1 MSVRVFTNL
10 EMMPGGVRPVLHCS
24 QGDIRP
30 FGFNI
35 KWNGQAYNP
44 EGLCVV
50 AIVKKDG
57 NVATVAGTIEDDK
70 VLFETTPQM
79 TVLDGDCAGI
89 VTFVDGDN
97 PVSTLRFVLAV
108 QKDPT
113 VEAVDSETDPTG
125 WQAIMEAALADAA
138 AAAKAWAVGPNGS
151 GEGTDDNNAKYWAE
165 QAHAGQIQ
173 ADWDEADPTA
183 VDYIKNKP
191 TIPAPQ
197 VQSDWDE
204 ADPTAVDYIKNK
216 PTIPAAQVQSDWD
229 EADSTAVD
237 YIKNKPTI
245 PDSAD
250 NISYDNTASGLT
262 ATNVQDALDEE
273 AGKINDLSVDY
284 IEEEGVDGIWTYRKW
299 NSGVAEC
306 FTTEVQTSSWSPQ
319 NLFGNGFY
327 RDANNWPKEINF
339 PFSFTNKPSLKCTI
353 QGANGFYFPSE
364 RTTLTKAQLFMLCTN
379 QQTNDNVQ
387 FVLHAIGTWK

>member
-10 EMMPGGVRPVLHCS
+10 EMMTGGVRPVLHCS

-35 KWNGQAYNP
+35 KWNGQAYSP

-151 GEGTDDNNAKYWAE
+151 GEGTDTNNAKYWAE
-165 QAHAGQIQ
+165 QSHADQIQ
-173 ADWDEADPTA
+173 ADWAEADSTA

-197 VQSDWDE
+197 VQSDWAE
-204 ADPTAVDYIKNK
+204 ADPAAVDFIKNK
-216 PTIPAAQVQSDWD
+216 PTIPAAQVQSDWS
-229 EADSTAVD
+229 EADPDEVD

-245 PDSAD
+245 PDSAND
-250 NISYDNTASGLT
+250 ITYDNTQSGLT
-262 ATNVQDALDEE
+262 ADNVQGAIDEIT
-273 AGKINDLSVDY
+273 ADFIVD
-284 IEEEGVDGIWTYRKW
+284 EGTSGDFFYRKW
-299 NSGVAEC
+299 NSGYAELDYKKTFGATPIQSASGSIYYGTIDTSATFPFAFIEKPC
-306 FTTEVQTSSWSPQ
+306 VSISAGCATNAWVWLSNVVTTT
-319 NLFGNGFY
+319 
-327 RDANNWPKEINF
+327 NF
-339 PFSFTNKPSLKCTI
+339 PTCYIARGTQTTTATVDFSAHIT
-353 QGANGFYFPSE
+353 G
-364 RTTLTKAQLFMLCTN
+364 R
-379 QQTNDNVQ
+379 
-387 FVLHAIGTWK
+387 WK

>member
-10 EMMPGGVRPVLHCS
+10 EMMTGGVRPVLHCS

-57 NVATVAGTIEDDK
+57 SVATVAGTIEDDK

-125 WQAIMEAALADAA
+125 WQAIMEAAVAAAA

-165 QAHAGQIQ
+165 QSHADQIQ

-191 TIPAPQ
+191 TIP
-197 VQSDWDE
+197 
-204 ADPTAVDYIKNK
+204 
-216 PTIPAAQVQSDWD
+216 
-229 EADSTAVD
+229 
-237 YIKNKPTI
+237 
-245 PDSAD
+245 DSAD
-250 NISYDNTASGLT
+250 DITYDNTDSGLT
-262 ATNVQDALDEE
+262 ADNVQEAIDEITADFIVE
-273 AGKINDLSVDY
+273 QGTNAN
-284 IEEEGVDGIWTYRKW
+284 GIYRKW
-299 NSGVAEC
+299 NGGILEC
-306 FTTEVQTSSWSPQ
+306 WGKFT
-319 NLFGNGFY
+319 GNGGVVTTDLPSTY
-327 RDANNWPKEINF
+327 KDTSYLIYYGSENGVGALPHAGSA
-339 PFSFTNKPSLKCTI
+339 FS
-353 QGANGFYFPSE
+353 
-364 RTTLTKAQLFMLCTN
+364 TTQIKTYNTLSGQISTYYTM
-379 QQTNDNVQ
+379 
-387 FVLHAIGTWK
+387 GTWK